1 MRILE
6 RDKERERL
14 HLWRIK
20 NENDERDGEKMFVV
34 KMMISWPFSMCVC
47 VCVWCGLMSPDDG
60 NDEFWKRYLET
71 LNKTI
76 NKQHTHTHTHTHWK
90 CWSFVFIWKQKI
102 RNSFW
107 IQTKYNRRRMKNFF
121 RITTNIAEARIGW
134 ERKSMKKSL
143 YGFFFI
149 YFFRLEAD
157 RISAC
162 ETKEQ
167 TRMMRIRIIFFLF
180 FVLLQILWRI
190 YQTKNYWWSSSL
202 FKRIFYC
209 IFWGF
214 KWCEK
219 RKKK

>member
-1 MRILE
+1 MR
-6 RDKERERL
+6 
-14 HLWRIK
+14 
-20 NENDERDGEKMFVV
+20 
-34 KMMISWPFSMCVC
+34 MMISWPFSLSVFVMRIDVPR
-47 VCVWCGLMSPDDG
+47 W
-60 NDEFWKRYLET
+60 WKWWVLKTILET

-76 NKQHTHTHTHTHWK
+76 NKQHTHTHTHWK